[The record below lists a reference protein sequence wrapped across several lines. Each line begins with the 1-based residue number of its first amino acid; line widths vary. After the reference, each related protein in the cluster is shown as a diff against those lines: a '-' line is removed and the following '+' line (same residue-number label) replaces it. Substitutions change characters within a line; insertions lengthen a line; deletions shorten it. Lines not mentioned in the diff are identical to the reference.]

1 MVNAITV
8 DVEEYFHATE
18 AQNVLGQTDWAS
30 LPSRIQ
36 QQVHTTLDLF
46 HSKNVKATFFILG
59 WVAEKFPTLIRKIA
73 DAGHEIAC
81 HSYAH
86 RLVYD
91 LSPAEFRSDT
101 LRAMNAIQDACG
113 VSPRVYR
120 APSYSITRQSLWALE
135 ILIECGFTHDSSIV
149 PINHDRYGIP
159 GSTRLPHI
167 LNTPSGRIFEIPAAT
182 VELTKGRVLPIGG
195 GGYLR
200 LLPYR
205 YCAAG
210 IRRVNEHDQAPAC
223 IYFHPWEIDPDLA
236 RLPMGVIGRWRTYTG
251 LSGMQRKIERLLEE
265 FEFST
270 MSVAYPYHPVQP
282 DQPVQPAP
290 DLVPVASVHSGS
302 RG

>member
-18 AQNVLGQTDWAS
+18 AQIILGQTDWAT
-30 LPSRIQ
+30 LPSRVQ
-36 QQVHTTLDLF
+36 QQVQTTLALF
-46 HSKNVKATFFILG
+46 QSRDVKATFFILG
-59 WVAEKFPTLIRKIA
+59 WVAEKFPALIRKIA
-73 DAGHEIAC
+73 DSGHEIAC

-91 LSPAEFRSDT
+91 LTPAEFRSDT
-101 LRAMNAIQDACG
+101 LRAIHAIQDACG
-113 VSPRVYR
+113 VSPKVYR
-120 APSYSITRQSLWALE
+120 APSYSITTQSLWALE

-149 PINHDRYGIP
+149 PIHHDRYGIP
-159 GSTRLPHI
+159 GSSRLPHQ
-167 LNTPSGRIFEIPAAT
+167 LDTPSGRIFEIPAAT

-223 IYFHPWEIDPDLA
+223 IYFHPWELDPELD
-236 RLPMGVIGRWRTYTG
+236 RLPMGVVGRWRTYTG
-251 LSGMQRKIERLLEE
+251 ISGMKRKIERLLDE
-265 FEFST
+265 FEFAT
-270 MSVAYPYHPVQP
+270 MSTAYPYHSG
-282 DQPVQPAP
+282 QPVI
-290 DLVPVASVHSGS
+290 DLVPVALS
-302 RG
+302 RGVSRQ